1 MQQFFLKSQIFA
13 TEGELMIL
21 ENTVTVASLAKPDLA
36 SLVYTHC
43 ELSLAC
49 LGVTGY
55 FMTVTRVKMVPDVR
69 HVYRQ
74 VLKHR
79 DQLVV
84 SDILFALC

>member
-13 TEGELMIL
+13 TEGELRIL

-55 FMTVTRVKMVPDVR
+55 CYDSYTSKDGPRCQAC
-69 HVYRQ
+69 Q

>member
-13 TEGELMIL
+13 TEDELMIL

-55 FMTVTRVKMVPDVR
+55 CYDSYTSKDGPRCQACLPSGVKTQGPVGC
-69 HVYRQ
+69 
-74 VLKHR
+74 
-79 DQLVV
+79 
-84 SDILFALC
+84 F